1 MPTIFPATVNKLSQV
16 KVRGRH
22 SSEVVLEKKRKQQI
36 LCEAKSSS
44 HTLTEVDTSCPD
56 TPEQSSVFDANGP
69 LIATPIQL
77 PTNLE
82 TLAAVACNTQAMPV
96 HHVYHAQCQTP
107 ASWNRAKVEVALISC
122 GTQTDWERDVQAD
135 SDLKIPMASAS
146 MCEDS
151 FLSSLN
157 HSREDES
164 CDVTWEP
171 SDDEDDDDDSDDDQ
185 MEWEGSQS
193 QITGRKF
200 IVSESCL
207 DKLLNK
213 CSICNKPVVVNK
225 TVKGCLLV
233 CSRICDNCNETQ
245 TWESQPTIC
254 GLAEGHLD
262 LSAAIMFSGSATAK
276 FLRALRFAGI
286 SCFND
291 STFYNI
297 QKHYL
302 SPSVEHVWKEH
313 QTQLTSEIRDK
324 GLPIVIGGDGRCCSP
339 GHTAKYGTYS
349 VMDLNSGKILD
360 IQLVQSNEVKNSHAM
375 ELEGLQRSLT
385 FLRHECGLQVSHLV
399 TDRHSSVKKYM
410 REQQPDIIHWFD
422 VWHVA
427 KGIYKK
433 LEAAG
438 KKKGCEKV
446 KAWSRS
452 VSNHLYWCVASSDGD
467 GEMVKQKWLSMLNH
481 VANIHEGHGDKFPRC
496 EHGDLED
503 RLWMKKGFKPHA
515 ELSKVVENKLLL
527 TDIQKLS
534 PAQQTSDLEA
544 FHKVMCS
551 WAPKSVHYMHTYM
564 ESRSKVSA
572 LHFNENAK
580 RDVKKTK
587 HGVEQYSVSYP
598 KGRKGEPVVKD
609 VKTEQ
614 TFGYVTALMAHAKE
628 LRVRHS
634 SYRIACERKEMK
646 ARPLPLAQ
654 STPKRLGVS
663 KELLVKNHVSR
674 FNR

>member
-1 MPTIFPATVNKLSQV
+1 MCNTGNISDF
-16 KVRGRH
+16 
-22 SSEVVLEKKRKQQI
+22 
-36 LCEAKSSS
+36 
-44 HTLTEVDTSCPD
+44 TLTMN
-56 TPEQSSVFDANGP
+56 FNGD
-69 LIATPIQL
+69 LISFFYSFQ
-77 PTNLE
+77 
-82 TLAAVACNTQAMPV
+82 
-96 HHVYHAQCQTP
+96 
-107 ASWNRAKVEVALISC
+107 WNRAKVEVALISC

-171 SDDEDDDDDSDDDQ
+171 SDDEDDDDDDSDDDQ

-360 IQLVQSNEVKNSHAM
+360 IQLVQVCLFNSIY
-375 ELEGLQRSLT
+375 LSVVNQYL
-385 FLRHECGLQVSHLV
+385 LQVFITLHTKHL
-399 TDRHSSVKKYM
+399 RL
-410 REQQPDIIHWFD
+410 
-422 VWHVA
+422 
-427 KGIYKK
+427 IY
-433 LEAAG
+433 
-438 KKKGCEKV
+438 
-446 KAWSRS
+446 
-452 VSNHLYWCVASSDGD
+452 
-467 GEMVKQKWLSMLNH
+467 
-481 VANIHEGHGDKFPRC
+481 
-496 EHGDLED
+496 
-503 RLWMKKGFKPHA
+503 
-515 ELSKVVENKLLL
+515 
-527 TDIQKLS
+527 
-534 PAQQTSDLEA
+534 QTS
-544 FHKVMCS
+544 FFF
-551 WAPKSVHYMHTYM
+551 Y
-564 ESRSKVSA
+564 
-572 LHFNENAK
+572 
-580 RDVKKTK
+580 
-587 HGVEQYSVSYP
+587 
-598 KGRKGEPVVKD
+598 
-609 VKTEQ
+609 
-614 TFGYVTALMAHAKE
+614 
-628 LRVRHS
+628 
-634 SYRIACERKEMK
+634 ER
-646 ARPLPLAQ
+646 
-654 STPKRLGVS
+654 
-663 KELLVKNHVSR
+663 
-674 FNR
+674 